1 MTETEYIKMLMEN
14 FHCTEEAARDMM
26 ETDRVIYRGTDNG

>member
-14 FHCTEEAARDMM
+14 FRCTEEAARDLM
-26 ETDRVIYRGTDNG
+26 ETDRTIYQGINDG